1 MIRAYYAAYE
11 LAGHHEYDVVLLD
24 DEVPEQAGLINSGFF
39 NELVNPERSDGAA
52 EDANRAG

>member
-1 MIRAYYAAYE
+1 MIHAYYAAYE

-24 DEVPEQAGLINSGFF
+24 DEVPEEAGLINSGFF
-39 NELVNPERSDGAA
+39 TQLVSPERSNGAA